1 MEFDDD
7 FVLISPD
14 LIFFTSKPPEFIP
27 RFYFFGKSSRL
38 CSGDLGSVSF
48 LQHIVLTSFISLTPP
63 QALKHSDLVI

>member
-14 LIFFTSKPPEFIP
+14 LIFFTSKPPDFIS

-38 CSGDLGSVSF
+38 YSGDLGSVSF
-48 LQHIVLTSFISLTPP
+48 LQHTVLTRFIALTSS
-63 QALKHSDLVI
+63 QVLKHSDLVI